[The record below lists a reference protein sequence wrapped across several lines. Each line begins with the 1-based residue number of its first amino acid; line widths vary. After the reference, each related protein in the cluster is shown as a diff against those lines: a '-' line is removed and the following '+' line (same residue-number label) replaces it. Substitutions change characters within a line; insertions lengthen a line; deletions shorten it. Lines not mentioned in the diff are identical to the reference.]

1 MKKWPIMGAQMD
13 RISELEKR
21 LAIAVEA
28 LEKINVNLK
37 NENNEEV
44 RNHYGAIAGN
54 ALRRINQLAQT

>member
-1 MKKWPIMGAQMD
+1 MD